1 MLCQSLSLWL
11 RTSFRV
17 VHPLCLF
24 ISFIHSL
31 PRNNC
36 SNPRNLPW
44 IGAAGDDDDGS
55 QGMDATYIS
64 FSTVHRW
71 NGWSGSCSLDKIIS
85 HSKLWYRFQASFYQ
99 TEQFEFIN
107 ISYDQST
114 IISTNSRNISIDCLN
129 DWSDL
134 YVERD

>member
-36 SNPRNLPW
+36 SNPRNLPL
-44 IGAAGDDDDGS
+44 IGAVGDGDGS
-55 QGMDATYIS
+55 QGYGCHIYLFLNSSQMEWMEW
-64 FSTVHRW
+64 F
-71 NGWSGSCSLDKIIS
+71 LF
-85 HSKLWYRFQASFYQ
+85 YRCQASFYQ

-114 IISTNSRNISIDCLN
+114 IISTNSRN
-129 DWSDL
+129 
-134 YVERD
+134 VH